1 MKEVNGSIVYPTK
14 IIKYYNLKSLRYNF
28 SIDLLNL
35 MFLYNLNYKI
45 VKVSIN
51 KKTIYNTNAG
61 TFKNIF
67 SILVTWIK
75 LLFFNLFIF
84 IGIKKLKKFNQNK

>member
-1 MKEVNGSIVYPTK
+1 MLTATPM
-14 IIKYYNLKSLRYNF
+14 YNSP
-28 SIDLLNL
+28 SEIIDLLNL
-35 MFLYNLNYKI
+35 MFLYNLNYKM

-67 SILVTWIK
+67 SILVTWLK
-75 LLFFNLFIF
+75 LIFFNLYIF
-84 IGIKKLKKFNQNK
+84 IVIKKLKKFNQNK